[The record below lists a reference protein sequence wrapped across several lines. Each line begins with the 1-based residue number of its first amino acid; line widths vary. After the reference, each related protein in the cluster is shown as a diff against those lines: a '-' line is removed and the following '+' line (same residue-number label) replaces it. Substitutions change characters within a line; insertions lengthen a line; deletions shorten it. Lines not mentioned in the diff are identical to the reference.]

1 MVGKPQKK
9 DSEVTMAE
17 TGTSGR
23 PLRVYADGV
32 FDMFHSGHAR
42 ALEQAK
48 KQMPNTHLIVGCC
61 SDELTHRFKGKTVMT
76 EDERYEALRHCRW
89 VDEIVTDAPWVIT
102 PEFLEKHKIDFVA
115 HDALPYS
122 DASGQANDVYDFV
135 KKAGKFMETQRTE
148 GISTSDII
156 LRIVR
161 NYNDFVLRNLG
172 RGYSRKE
179 LGLSLVREKQIRAK
193 QSIKQ
198 LSSRWQTQRNQVAD
212 KVKKSMGH
220 RTALIPKDME
230 HGFKELVDRVLSGE
244 LGFEMTKNADKFVS
258 GFIGHFEDNYVK
270 FEEAL
275 KSTLCL
281 PTRTNAPRKA
291 KTKSLIDNLLHVQ
304 SKTLKKKAGRPKKVT
319 K

>member
-1 MVGKPQKK
+1 MEIENTRGKG
-9 DSEVTMAE
+9 E
-17 TGTSGR
+17 TSGQEAGTSGR

-61 SDELTHRFKGKTVMT
+61 NDELTHKFKGKTVMT
-76 EDERYEALRHCRW
+76 EEERYEALRHCRW
-89 VDEIVTDAPWVIT
+89 VDEIITDAPWVIT
-102 PEFLEKHKIDFVA
+102 PEFLEKHNIDFVA

-122 DASGQANDVYDFV
+122 DASGQANDVYEFV

-156 LRIVR
+156 LRIIR

-193 QSIKQ
+193 QSIKEF
-198 LSSRWQTQRNQVAD
+198 SEKWETQRNQISD
-212 KVKKSMGH
+212 KVKKSMQNG
-220 RTALIPKDME
+220 TGIIPKEME
-230 HGFKELVDRVLSGE
+230 HGFKELVDRILNGE
-244 LGFEMTKNADKFVS
+244 LGFEMTKNADRFVS
-258 GFIGHFEDNYVK
+258 GFIRHFEDNYIK
-270 FEEAL
+270 FEQAL
-275 KSTLCL
+275 KSTLRL
-281 PTRTNAPRKA
+281 PARTNAPRKA
-291 KTKSLIDNLLHVQ
+291 KTKSLLESFLQVQ
-304 SKTLKKKAGRPKKVT
+304 NKSLKKKAVKTKKSL